1 MYCDATKQARV
12 DAQILSLDVVTQQT
26 NQRGCLRVLRDAVK
40 LYASVINKAVKLQTR
55 LFCHCNYTRV
65 QNNALTV
72 WKAMFASSS
81 VASLA
86 VFETAALVC
95 L

>member
-65 QNNALTV
+65 QIALTV